1 MASRDLEQALT
12 SLDAMEARRYALRYA
27 LVSAEWLAETA
38 DPEKAA
44 PGRGEA
50 VAGLEE
56 MDREVLC
63 GAEMGAA
70 LDVLDAHREELGFK
84 DAARLRVLGRD
95 RSEQTRIPNELAGA
109 MSRAVN
115 DATMAWRRAK
125 RDNDWGVF
133 APHLDAVVAL
143 CRRQAACLD
152 PGRDPYDVLLD
163 LYEPGCDQAFYD
175 RFFERVRACVV
186 PLVERVAAAPQ
197 LSRSCVTGAFD
208 PERQWALARDLALF
222 EGVDP
227 EKLVMGRTEHPFSDG
242 IDSGHVFIATHIYE
256 DDVLSNVFSVLHEG
270 GHAMYEAGVDPEFD
284 RTCLAGGTSMGM
296 HEAQSRFFENYVG
309 RSRAFAGPL
318 LAAVASHFPE
328 KLAGVTAEDLYRAEN
343 RVEPSLVRTEADEL
357 TYPLH
362 VMVRYEVEKGLL
374 SGKLAAADVPAAWGR
389 LYREYLGVEVPND
402 RRGALQDIHWSQAS
416 IGYFPTYALGGAYG
430 AQLLHAMTTDLE
442 AAGRGFDE
450 VLASGDLAPVRAWLG
465 DRVWRWGRSKEPRPI
480 VEEACGE
487 PFDPGYYCDY
497 LERKF
502 GELYGL

>member
-1 MASRDLEQALT
+1 MSANQLEQALA

-27 LVSAEWLAETA
+27 LVSTEWLAETA

-50 VAGLEE
+50 VAELDD

-70 LDVLDAHREELGFK
+70 LDAMAAHADALDFK

-95 RSEQTRIPNELAGA
+95 RSQQTRIPAELSGA

-125 RDNDWGVF
+125 RENRWDIF
-133 APHLDAVVAL
+133 APHLDAVVGL
-143 CRRQAACLD
+143 SRRQATCLD
-152 PGRDPYDVLLD
+152 PDRDPYDVLLD

-186 PLVERVAAAPQ
+186 PLAEKVAAAPQ
-197 LSRSCVTGAFD
+197 LSRECMAGAFD
-208 PERQWALARDLALF
+208 PERQWQLTRDLALF

-227 EKLVMGRTEHPFSDG
+227 EKLVLGQTEHPFSDG
-242 IDSGHVFIATHIYE
+242 IDSGHVFIATHIFE
-256 DDVLSNVFSVLHEG
+256 NDVLSNVFSVLHEG
-270 GHAMYEAGVDPEFD
+270 GHAMYEAGVDPDFD

-309 RSRAFAGPL
+309 RSRAYAGPL
-318 LAAVASHFPE
+318 LALMASHFPE
-328 KLAGVTAEDLYRAEN
+328 KLGSVSAEELYRAEN
-343 RVEPSLVRTEADEL
+343 RVEASLIRTEADEL

-362 VMVRYEVEKGLL
+362 VMVRYEVEKKLI
-374 SGKLAAADVPAAWGR
+374 SGELAAADVPAVWNQ
-389 LYREYLGVEVPND
+389 LYQEYLGVDVPD
-402 RRGALQDIHWSQAS
+402 ARRGALQDIHWSQAS

-430 AQLLHAMTTDLE
+430 AQLLRAMKRDL
-442 AAGRGFDE
+442 ANAGTGFDD
-450 VLASGDLAPVRAWLG
+450 VLASGDLEPVRAWLG
-465 DRVWRWGRSKEPRPI
+465 EKVWRWGRSKEPAQI
-480 VEEACGE
+480 VAEACGE
-487 PFDPGYYCDY
+487 PFDPGCYCDY
-497 LERKF
+497 LEEKF
-502 GELYGL
+502 SELYGL

>member
-1 MASRDLEQALT
+1 MASRDLEQAL
-12 SLDAMEARRYALRYA
+12 SSIDAMEARRYALRYA

-70 LDVLDAHREELGFK
+70 LDVLEAHREGLGLK

-186 PLVERVAAAPQ
+186 PLAERVAAAPQ
-197 LSRSCVTGAFD
+197 PSRACVAGAFD
-208 PERQWALARDLALF
+208 PDRQWALARDLALF

-318 LAAVASHFPE
+318 LAAMASHFPE
-328 KLAGVTAEDLYRAEN
+328 KLEGVTAGDLYRAEN

-362 VMVRYEVEKGLL
+362 VMVRYEVEKGAPLRRARRRRRARGL
-374 SGKLAAADVPAAWGR
+374 GPALPGVPGRGGARRPSRRPAGHPLVPGVHRVLPHLRLGRRLRRTAAARHD
-389 LYREYLGVEVPND
+389 
-402 RRGALQDIHWSQAS
+402 
-416 IGYFPTYALGGAYG
+416 GGPS
-430 AQLLHAMTTDLE
+430 
-442 AAGRGFDE
+442 GRGHA
-450 VLASGDLAPVRAWLG
+450 L
-465 DRVWRWGRSKEPRPI
+465 
-480 VEEACGE
+480 
-487 PFDPGYYCDY
+487 
-497 LERKF
+497 
-502 GELYGL
+502 